1 MNTQPEIATRVYPHS
16 GDSVIAVQSTLSD
29 DSTDKQPHVMFFGGF
44 HSAMSGTKATA
55 FQELCDQRAWHYT
68 RFDYRGHGLSGGNP
82 EDLTISDW
90 LADSLAVFD
99 DCNRPTLLIGSSMG
113 AWLATMVALR
123 RAPRVDGLLLLAA
136 APDFLQELIEPQL
149 GPAELWDLQ
158 QQNTVKIA
166 NRYEQP
172 YPITQ
177 ALLDSGK
184 THSLLADGVQ
194 DTLNCPL
201 VMVHGSN
208 DEDVPYSLSLRLME
222 KLGNET
228 ATLTLINGAD
238 HRLSDEASLQIIE
251 QALIALVARTYT
263 S

>member
-1 MNTQPEIATRVYPHS
+1 MNTRSEIETRTYPHS
-16 GDSVIAVQSTLSD
+16 GGSGIAVQSTLSD
-29 DSTDKQPHVMFFGGF
+29 DATDKQPHVMFLGGF

-55 FQELCDQRAWHYT
+55 LQELCNRQAWHYT

-113 AWLATMVALR
+113 AWLATLVALR
-123 RAPRVDGLLLLAA
+123 RAPQIDGLLLLAA

-149 GPAELWDLQ
+149 GPAELWDLK
-158 QQNTVKIA
+158 QQNTINVS

-184 THSLLADGVQ
+184 AHSLLSDDAGDKL
-194 DTLNCPL
+194 TCPL
-201 VMVHGSN
+201 ELVHGSN

-228 ATLTLINGAD
+228 ATLTLVNGAD
-238 HRLSDEASLQIIE
+238 HRLSDECSLQIIE
-251 QALIALVARTYT
+251 RALIALIERIYT